1 MFAQIIEGKASSP
14 EAMAAAGEAWEA
26 QVRPVAEGFLG
37 STGGVAADGT
47 AILVARFADRAAAEA
62 NNARPEQSAW
72 YEAHGSTMFDGEPTF
87 TDSEDV
93 DEFLG
98 GGSDYA
104 GFVQITQGRIAD
116 RKALADFE
124 ARTTKLLM
132 AARPDLMGG
141 LRVWH
146 DDNRYTEVNYFTS
159 ENEARAN
166 EARMGET
173 MADDFEEY
181 MDLVKV
187 DRWIDLTDPVLQ

>member
-1 MFAQIIEGKASSP
+1 MFAQVIEGKASSP

-72 YEAHGSTMFDGEPTF
+72 FEAHGSTMFDGPPTF
-87 TDSEDV
+87 TESEDV

-104 GFVQITQGRIAD
+104 GFVQVTQGRIAD
-116 RKALADFE
+116 REALAEFE

-141 LRVWH
+141 L
-146 DDNRYTEVNYFTS
+146 
-159 ENEARAN
+159 
-166 EARMGET
+166 
-173 MADDFEEY
+173 
-181 MDLVKV
+181 
-187 DRWIDLTDPVLQ
+187 

>member
-72 YEAHGSTMFDGEPTF
+72 FEAHGSTMFDGPPTF
-87 TDSEDV
+87 TESEDV

-116 RKALADFE
+116 REALAEFE

-159 ENEARAN
+159 ESEARAN

>member
-47 AILVARFADRAAAEA
+47 AILVARFADRAAADA

-72 YEAHGSTMFDGEPTF
+72 FEAHGSTMFDGEPTF
-87 TDSEDV
+87 TESEDV

-116 RKALADFE
+116 REALADFE

-141 LRVWH
+141 VRVWH

-187 DRWIDLTDPVLQ
+187 DRWIDLTDPMLQ